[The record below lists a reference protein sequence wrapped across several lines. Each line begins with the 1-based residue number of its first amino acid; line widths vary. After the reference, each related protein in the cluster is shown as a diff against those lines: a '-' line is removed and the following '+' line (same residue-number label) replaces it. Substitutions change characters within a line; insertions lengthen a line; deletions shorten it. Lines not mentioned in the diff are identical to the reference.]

1 MINPFSM
8 SLPFNNVRTT
18 ESIKIQEEGLK
29 SNRIRTEKYSTIF
42 DSEINSLHQ
51 TIQNFEGLKLT
62 DSQLMVVKSESQE

>member
-1 MINPFSM
+1 M

-18 ESIKIQEEGLK
+18 ESIKIQEEGLN

-51 TIQNFEGLKLT
+51 AIQNFEGLKLT